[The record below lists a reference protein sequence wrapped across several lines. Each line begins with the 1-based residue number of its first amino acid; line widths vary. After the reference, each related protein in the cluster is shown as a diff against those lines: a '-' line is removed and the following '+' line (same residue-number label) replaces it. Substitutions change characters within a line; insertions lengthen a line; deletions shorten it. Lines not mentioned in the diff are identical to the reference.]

1 MPPFLFAL
9 ELGTVAF
16 YGFWCASLLL
26 FGLAPS
32 WIALIRHHP
41 STRAIIATNVLAG
54 WTGVGWVVALVW
66 ACRRFERASEERD
79 QDAG

>member
-1 MPPFLFAL
+1 MLSFLFAL
-9 ELGTVAF
+9 ELSEVAF
-16 YGFWCASLLL
+16 YGFWLSACLL

-41 STRAIIATNVLAG
+41 STRAIVATNVLAG
-54 WTGVGWVVALVW
+54 WTGLGWVVALVW
-66 ACRRFERASEERD
+66 ACRRFERAGERD